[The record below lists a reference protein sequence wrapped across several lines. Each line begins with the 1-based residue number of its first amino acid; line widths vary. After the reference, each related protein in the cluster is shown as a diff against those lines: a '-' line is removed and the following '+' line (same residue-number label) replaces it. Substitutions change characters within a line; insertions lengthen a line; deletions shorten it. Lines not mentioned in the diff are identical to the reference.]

1 MAVGLNDDI
10 VKKLGSCTTLGFE
23 LNHSGNQRDEYS
35 PMVALF
41 IYKYIYQFINEHDY
55 NCYCSHPSDG
65 NWMCGGVIFLS

>member
-23 LNHSGNQRDEYS
+23 LNHSGNQCDEYS

-41 IYKYIYQFINEHDY
+41 IYK
-55 NCYCSHPSDG
+55 
-65 NWMCGGVIFLS
+65 